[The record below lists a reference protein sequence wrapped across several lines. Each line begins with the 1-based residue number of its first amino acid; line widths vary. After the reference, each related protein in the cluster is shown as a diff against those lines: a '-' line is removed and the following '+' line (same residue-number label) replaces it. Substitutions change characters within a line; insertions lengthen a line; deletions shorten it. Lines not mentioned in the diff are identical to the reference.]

1 MSQHPDPT
9 EIVLLLIQYGANP
22 DIPSDIKGKEA
33 SALGI
38 AAEGGNTEITETLL
52 KMGVDPN
59 AFLNR
64 FILIA
69 TLESNQIEISRLLV
83 DYGADLNFYAN
94 DEALSTVAQNRSIE
108 GVGLLLNNGI
118 SAEQIEV
125 FKKWITAE
133 LGTIEPKTKDHTKLV
148 EIQGLLIN
156 AKKSSG
162 K

>member
-1 MSQHPDPT
+1 
-9 EIVLLLIQYGANP
+9 
-22 DIPSDIKGKEA
+22 
-33 SALGI
+33 
-38 AAEGGNTEITETLL
+38 
-52 KMGVDPN
+52 MGVDPN

-133 LGTIEPKTKDHTKLV
+133 LGTIEPKTKDHAKLI
-148 EIQGLLIN
+148 EIQVLLIN